1 MRSSR
6 ICSSYREC
14 FRFHR
19 LEGRLFVGVAPPRQ
33 LHNGRSYGCG
43 SSYHSGD
50 EWQQLSSSVV
60 ARIHERNWHNHN
72 KHLSRSRSTFAES
85 SMLQGGY
92 GQGQLMRGVSMA
104 TINVLQLLPMPT
116 LPPSHR
122 FAVISRSTGIYNNRG
137 CCHGRFFGSDAT
149 NSSTPTPNP
158 SGQHSETKSKS
169 TTTVPKEYLAAI
181 KSEVDDMESSPPTTS
196 QQNPTFP
203 RAKKTQD
210 DFADYLKGA
219 EVMLDGEGGLIMKS
233 KSSAQNTMKRENVTS
248 SSSTS
253 QSSRPTSTV
262 DQSASASASAI
273 LSSSNTETSLT
284 DDDQVNKQSER
295 QASIDNAST
304 TTSTSYQ
311 YKFSSSDATLSDP
324 QRHLDRRRAME
335 QKMQEQQA
343 ESRAA
348 TMKNVQRALAGN
360 FIIAAAKLA
369 AAISSGSS
377 AMLSEFVHSV
387 VDCGNQAL
395 LLVGL
400 NTSKYA
406 PDRSHPY
413 GYGKAIYFW
422 ALVRFS
428 TTCSFSMFSV
438 QCSLTHSFEYM

>member
-1 MRSSR
+1 
-6 ICSSYREC
+6 
-14 FRFHR
+14 
-19 LEGRLFVGVAPPRQ
+19 
-33 LHNGRSYGCG
+33 
-43 SSYHSGD
+43 
-50 EWQQLSSSVV
+50 
-60 ARIHERNWHNHN
+60 
-72 KHLSRSRSTFAES
+72 
-85 SMLQGGY
+85 
-92 GQGQLMRGVSMA
+92 
-104 TINVLQLLPMPT
+104 
-116 LPPSHR
+116 
-122 FAVISRSTGIYNNRG
+122 
-137 CCHGRFFGSDAT
+137 
-149 NSSTPTPNP
+149 
-158 SGQHSETKSKS
+158 
-169 TTTVPKEYLAAI
+169 
-181 KSEVDDMESSPPTTS
+181 
-196 QQNPTFP
+196 
-203 RAKKTQD
+203 
-210 DFADYLKGA
+210 
-219 EVMLDGEGGLIMKS
+219 MLDGEGGLIMKN

-422 ALVRFS
+422 ALVRCS

-438 QCSLTHSFEYM
+438 VLSRIPLNICRSVHWEHFS